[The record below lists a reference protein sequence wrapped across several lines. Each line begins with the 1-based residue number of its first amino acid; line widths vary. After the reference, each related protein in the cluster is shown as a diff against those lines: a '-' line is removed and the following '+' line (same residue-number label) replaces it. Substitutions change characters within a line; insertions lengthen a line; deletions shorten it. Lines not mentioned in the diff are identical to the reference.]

1 RMSRLAVGEIR
12 EMSGN
17 DTVEGEMWNKA
28 CFLSRL
34 VASSVRVSQSAGDL
48 IKGILA
54 RGELGVIDKGSE
66 SVYDPQTEADRAAQY
81 LIVQSL
87 HKKFKDICIIGEEEK
102 VSAVEVLEDG
112 ASQDVLSL
120 SFPSD
125 LSSIEE
131 SNDVVVWVDP
141 LDGTTELARAK
152 DKTSVETLQQV
163 TVLIGIAYKGS
174 IVGGVIHQP
183 WSFPEGKSRTVWA
196 VKGLGVHGIDVA
208 SQKKEKVIVTTRSHG
223 TATVEEALQELKRRG
238 LSTSVERVGGA
249 GFKVLKVLEGS
260 AAYVFASPG
269 CKKWD
274 TAAPQ
279 AVLEAAGGTL
289 TDISGR
295 PLVYSSDIQKNNSG
309 GVLATSPWVNHSEYL
324 SALPDAL
331 KQSLPEFLPR
341 K

>member
-1 RMSRLAVGEIR
+1 S
-12 EMSGN
+12 
-17 DTVEGEMWNKA
+17 EMWNKA

-54 RGELGVIDKGSE
+54 KGDLGVIDKGSE
-66 SVYDPQTEADRAAQY
+66 TMYDPQTEADRAAQY

-87 HKKFKDICIIGEEEK
+87 QKKFSKINIIGEEEK
-102 VSAVEVLEDG
+102 VSKVEVLEDG
-112 ASQDVLSL
+112 SSVDVLSL
-120 SFPSD
+120 PFPSD

-131 SNDVVVWVDP
+131 SGDIVVWVDP

-152 DKTSVETLQQV
+152 DKTSIATLQQV

-183 WSFPEGKSRTVWA
+183 WSFPSGASRTVWA
-196 VKGLGVHGIDVA
+196 VRGLGVHGIEVA
-208 SQKKEKVIVTTRSHG
+208 KENKEKVIVTTRSHG
-223 TATVEEALQELKRRG
+223 TATVEEALKELERRG

-279 AVLEAAGGTL
+279 AVLEAAGGKL

-295 PLVYSSDIQKNNSG
+295 SLVYSADIQKNNSG
-309 GVLATSPWVNHSEYL
+309 GVLATAPWVNHSDYL
-324 SALPDAL
+324 TALPDEL
-331 KQSLPEFLPR
+331 KQSLPEFIAR